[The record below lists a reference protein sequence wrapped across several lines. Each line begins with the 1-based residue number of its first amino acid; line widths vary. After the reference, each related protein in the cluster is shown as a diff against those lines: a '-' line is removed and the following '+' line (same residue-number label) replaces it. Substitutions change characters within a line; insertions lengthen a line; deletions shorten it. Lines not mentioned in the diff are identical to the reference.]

1 MCNRKNLLEEDMNHM
16 GCIQMMMPT
25 AMHPVLVQNAPI
37 ALGMVVF
44 LHT

>member
-1 MCNRKNLLEEDMNHM
+1 MYNRKNLREEDTNHM
-16 GCIQMMMPT
+16 GCIQTMMRT
-25 AMHPVLVQNAPI
+25 AMHPVLAQNAPT

>member
-1 MCNRKNLLEEDMNHM
+1 MYNRKNLLEEDTNHM

-25 AMHPVLVQNAPI
+25 VMHPVLAQSAPT